1 MHLSSGGAE
10 GKMHQRANQRRHL
23 HAVVAIAEEALA
35 LRPDGRHDDR
45 ENERPTRR
53 ATRSGARPRDRWRD
67 DDGKKRSGR
76 ARGRE
81 CSRKRTTHVVRRER
95 TTRANVSSP
104 ARRLRYLRYLRY
116 SRREN
121 QRSQHAYASLRLQTL
136 APFVITTRFNIARLD
151 PPRSRRDPRTRRPS
165 PRSTPPSPIT
175 I

>member
-1 MHLSSGGAE
+1 MTPSDTVMGLSMASLPSATLTPPAKGTSWRQAPPPEATNATHRSPDGSDWSARREELNPPGGVMHLSSGGAE

-76 ARGRE
+76 APG
-81 CSRKRTTHVVRRER
+81 VVLPEAYHTSSDGSGRREQ
-95 TTRANVSSP
+95 TF
-104 ARRLRYLRYLRY
+104 RR
-116 SRREN
+116 RRGGCG
-121 QRSQHAYASLRLQTL
+121 
-136 APFVITTRFNIARLD
+136 I
-151 PPRSRRDPRTRRPS
+151 
-165 PRSTPPSPIT
+165 
-175 I
+175 